1 MGLFLPFQYGHLL
14 FIHYMLAVSKH
25 SPMSLLYSI
34 IFLESLSYMSSF
46 NYPLFE
52 LVSNL
57 QSVHLNV
64 KITTH
69 LLTSIKCLQNI
80 LNPTSPKLSSWS
92 HNLIYLWALHPNQ
105 DTNFHP
111 IMQIT
116 LDPSLS
122 FILSPNQTQFCLLI
136 NFNVFISL
144 QNHDHYSRLAFH
156 FPC

>member
-1 MGLFLPFQYGHLL
+1 
-14 FIHYMLAVSKH
+14 
-25 SPMSLLYSI
+25 
-34 IFLESLSYMSSF
+34 MSSF

-69 LLTSIKCLQNI
+69 LLSSIKCLQNI

-92 HNLIYLWALHPNQ
+92 RNLIYLWALHPDQ

-111 IMQIT
+111 IMQIA
-116 LDPSLS
+116 LIPPFPLS
-122 FILSPNQTQFCLLI
+122 CLQTKPNFIC
-136 NFNVFISL
+136 
-144 QNHDHYSRLAFH
+144 
-156 FPC
+156 